1 MTLKNVW
8 GVSLKGINDLEDEVL
23 VPPESRFRVTHVDSK
38 SDPNYSSGY
47 GGCGMDFITLEM
59 ENPDIYKRNF
69 YQNTGVKLNSAQSAR
84 QQSAGSQTQSGNN
97 QPVPVPDLIA
107 QRS

>member
-59 ENPDIYKRNF
+59 ENPDIYKKNF
-69 YQNTGVKLNSAQSAR
+69 YKNTGVPEPT
-84 QQSAGSQTQSGNN
+84 GSGSDAATIIIIVVGSLAVVGAIILTI
-97 QPVPVPDLIA
+97 V
-107 QRS
+107 